1 VLAVVTWFW
10 FDSLR
15 AREAAL
21 AAGREACEA
30 EGLQLL
36 DDTVAAARMRLAR
49 DHHGRLAIRRTY
61 RFEYT
66 DTGNNRRE
74 AHVTLLG
81 REVEVLSLALPQ
93 AGNVYTLH

>member
-1 VLAVVTWFW
+1 MLAAGAWLW
-10 FDSLR
+10 FDNLR

-36 DDTVAAARMRLAR
+36 DDTVAATRMRLAR
-49 DHHGRLAIRRTY
+49 DHHGRIAIRRTY
-61 RFEYT
+61 AFEYT

-74 AHVTLLG
+74 AHVTLIG
-81 REVEVLSLALPQ
+81 REVEVLSLGLPQ
-93 AGNVYTLH
+93 AGNVCTLH